1 MVGTDDVLACFI
13 AGNVFTWD
21 DWFRLETLD
30 DSLQPTIDMLLNVAI
45 FIWFGAVCPW
55 YMFAHNNVI
64 PIYRLIPLGILVLLF
79 RRLPIVLLLH
89 KKIHQ
94 IEEFRQALFV
104 GFFGPIGVSA
114 IFYLEVTT
122 EFLRDVEVNG
132 VQREDAAVLSE
143 VVTVVVWFLVM
154 CSVVVHGISIPLG
167 KLGFYL
173 PRTISAAISSERVS
187 FGRQYQTSTDNV
199 STRQSDADEPDFHPA
214 RAVANEERIVARH
227 LRSHSTQ
234 DSSEPTTLSFFP
246 NWMLRFPRIV
256 KRDINR
262 AEHED
267 STAASSGSG
276 MTRVSTAN
284 ISGPSD
290 PRPLGRSVRPNP
302 QRGVSKDGDE
312 EGVQTPTTRTMQG
325 TQMPSMT
332 APAWNRTI
340 RFGDEDSG
348 KEDGKSGNGK
358 RGGDERRERRE

>member
-45 FIWFGAVCPW
+45 FMWFGAVCPW
-55 YMFAHNNVI
+55 YMFAHNSVI
-64 PIYRLIPLGILVLLF
+64 PIYRLIFLGILVLLL

-114 IFYLEVTT
+114 IFYLYVTT
-122 EFLRDVEVNG
+122 EFLRDIEVGG
-132 VQREDAAVLSE
+132 VQREDAAVLTE
-143 VVTVVVWFLVM
+143 VVTVVVWFLVI

-173 PRTISAAISSERVS
+173 PRTISAAVSSDRVS
-187 FGRQYQTSTDNV
+187 FGRQYQNSTDNV
-199 STRQSDADEPDFHPA
+199 ASADPDEPDFHPA
-214 RAVANEERIVARH
+214 RAVANEERVVARH
-227 LRSHSTQ
+227 LRSHSST
-234 DSSEPTTLSFFP
+234 SSGDKTTLSFFP
-246 NWMLRFPRIV
+246 NWILHAAGAV

-267 STAASSGSG
+267 STAASSG

-302 QRGVSKDGDE
+302 QRGVSKDDEE
-312 EGVQTPTTRTMQG
+312 EGVQTPTTRTTQG
-325 TQMPSMT
+325 TEMPNAT

-340 RFGDEDSG
+340 RFGDEDENTG
-348 KEDGKSGNGK
+348 KEDGKKG
-358 RGGDERRERRE
+358 RRE

>member
-1 MVGTDDVLACFI
+1 MIGSDDVLACFI

-45 FIWFGAVCPW
+45 FIWFGAICPW
-55 YMFAHNNVI
+55 YQFAHNNVI
-64 PIYRLIPLGILVLLF
+64 PIYRLVPLGILVLLL

-94 IEEFRQALFV
+94 IEEIRQALFV

-114 IFYLEVTT
+114 IFYLYITT
-122 EFLRDVEVNG
+122 EFLREVTVDE
-132 VQREDAAVLSE
+132 VQRPDAAYLAE
-143 VVTVVVWFLVM
+143 VTHVVVWFLVV

-173 PRTISAAISSERVS
+173 PRTISAAISSDRVS
-187 FGRQYQTSTDNV
+187 FSRQFQSSTENV
-199 STRQSDADEPDFHPA
+199 PSAPGSADADADEPDFHPA
-214 RAVANEERIVARH
+214 RAVRNEERVVARH
-227 LRSHSTQ
+227 LRSTSTSTSTSDKTQ
-234 DSSEPTTLSFFP
+234 LSFFP
-246 NWMLRFPRIV
+246 NWILRAAGAV

-267 STAASSGSG
+267 STAASSGI
-276 MTRVSTAN
+276 TRVSTAN

-290 PRPLGRSVRPNP
+290 PRPLGRSVNRPVP
-302 QRGVSKDGDE
+302 KRAISVEDDG
-312 EGVQTPTTRTMQG
+312 EGVQTPRTRTNQG
-325 TQMPSMT
+325 TEMPSMT

-340 RFGDEDSG
+340 RFGDEEDSG
-348 KEDGKSGNGK
+348 KETEGKSKGK
-358 RGGDERRERRE
+358 KGGD